1 MNRTGV
7 KTAVTLA
14 AWACIVTIVVLSLA
28 PADEMVRTG
37 ADGHLEHTAAYAG
50 TGFFVGIAYRV
61 EERWA
66 VLGGLMSAL
75 AGTMEILQHFSP
87 GRHPG
92 FSDFGASSIGA
103 VIGLAVAGLAV
114 RNMLLARRSVR

>member
-1 MNRTGV
+1 MNRTSLR
-7 KTAVTLA
+7 TAFTLA
-14 AWACIVTIVVLSLA
+14 AWAFIAAIVVLSLA

-37 ADGHLEHTAAYAG
+37 VDGHLEHTAAYAG
-50 TGFFVGIAYRV
+50 TAFFVGLAYRV

-66 VLGGLMSAL
+66 VLGVLMSAL

-87 GRHPG
+87 GRHPA

-103 VIGLAVAGLAV
+103 VIGLAAAGLAV
-114 RNMLLARRSVR
+114 RNSLLARDSAR